1 MMTSTGMGAIQW
13 GIRTKRIRKPFT
25 FSGAS
30 QYTVWK
36 HAHPVSIQAHRQHE
50 TLGVGVTAT
59 LLHHLNIVLVAMDT
73 TDSHERDIDVEPML
87 KRQREDSSQKTDT
100 QDDTAGQ
107 PDSPEARDREPSPAM
122 AEAHKRIEEFT
133 QKDP

>member
-1 MMTSTGMGAIQW
+1 MTTVLSRSLHAIERERFMSWVVSCYTFGVIIASIKHDDFTGM
-13 GIRTKRIRKPFT
+13 
-25 FSGAS
+25 
-30 QYTVWK
+30 
-36 HAHPVSIQAHRQHE
+36 
-50 TLGVGVTAT
+50 
-59 LLHHLNIVLVAMDT
+59 VAMDT

-100 QDDTAGQ
+100 QDDTDGQ
-107 PDSPEARDREPSPAM
+107 PDSSEARDREPSPAV